1 MNAPDWFYTKTPLF
15 HITVIDNLTSILN
28 ARAIY
33 AKNKLTKLGMQYT
46 NIAHEDIQINRNA
59 TTLKNGDNLHDYV
72 PFAFAPLSPMLYALH
87 NNKIKDCTSKQDDI
101 VYLVTNAQALSATKF
116 LYTDAH
122 PLSKPV
128 KFYDKLND
136 IRTIDWEIFFEPPLI
151 TPGKYAR
158 FWLNRT
164 NPEKPKW
171 VDRKRKRMA
180 EFLVYDKLP
189 WHLIDTIVVKSEA
202 AKTRVEAILK
212 QFKENK
218 KIEIFQEWYY

>member
-1 MNAPDWFYTKTPLF
+1 MGIGPA
-15 HITVIDNLTSILN
+15 IDNLTSILN

-33 AKNKLTKLGMQYT
+33 AKNKLTKLDMKYT
-46 NIAHEDIQINRNA
+46 NIAHEEIQENRNA

-72 PFAFAPLSPMLYALH
+72 PFAFAPLSPMLFLLH
-87 NNKIKDCTSKQDDI
+87 KNKIKGCNCEQEDI
-101 VYLVTNAQALSATKF
+101 AYLVTNAQALSATKF
-116 LYTDAH
+116 IYTDGH
-122 PLSKPV
+122 PLAKPV
-128 KFYDKLND
+128 KFYEKLSEFRN
-136 IRTIDWEIFFEPPLI
+136 IDWEIFFEIPHI
-151 TPGKYAR
+151 RGGYAR
-158 FWLNRT
+158 FWNDRT

-171 VDRKRKRMA
+171 MDRKRKRMA

-189 WHLIDTIVVKSEA
+189 WNLIDTIVVKSEA